1 MNVLTV
7 GLGSMGYGA
16 ALSCL
21 RSGLNASGFDLN
33 PDSVSRFRADGGF
46 AATDWS
52 EIDNQDAVL
61 IFVVNAQQAESVLFD
76 SPLLSKLNP
85 GATVINCV
93 TLAPSVALD
102 LAARV
107 ADAGF
112 GYVDAPVSGGAAK
125 AREGRM
131 SIMASGAP
139 ATMAK
144 IKPVFDA
151 ISEHVFAL
159 GDEPGAGS
167 QMKLI
172 NQLLAGVHIA
182 AAAEAMN
189 LAASYDMDLH
199 QVIDVISKCAG
210 TSWMFENRA
219 PHIADGDYTPL
230 SSVNIFVKDMGIV
243 TGAAEAKGVETPL
256 SQTAFNMYKEA
267 SDAGFGLQDDSA
279 VVKILAQ
286 KSAVKLPGDSA

>member
-16 ALSCL
+16 AISCL
-21 RSGLNASGFDLN
+21 REGLNAWGFDLN
-33 PDSVSRFRADGGF
+33 STSVERFIAEGGK
-46 AATDWS
+46 ASTDWNAIES
-52 EIDNQDAVL
+52 ADAVL

-76 SPLLSKLNP
+76 SPLLSKLTP

-93 TLAPSVALD
+93 TLAPHIAVD
-102 LAARV
+102 LAKRV
-107 ADAGF
+107 GAAGF

-125 AREGRM
+125 ARAGRM

-139 ATMAK
+139 ETLQK

-159 GDEPGAGS
+159 GDAPGAGS

-210 TSWMFENRA
+210 SSWMFENRA

-243 TGAAEAKGVETPL
+243 TGAAEQKGVQTPL
-256 SQTAFNMYKEA
+256 SQTAFNLYKEA
-267 SDAGFGLQDDSA
+267 SDAGLGFEDDSA
-279 VVKILAQ
+279 VVKVLAQ
-286 KSAVKLPGDSA
+286 KSGVKLPGGRA

>member
-1 MNVLTV
+1 MKVLTI

-16 ALSCL
+16 AISCL
-21 RSGLNASGFDLN
+21 REGLDSTGFDLN
-33 PDSVSRFRADGGF
+33 PTSVERFIAEGGK
-46 AATDWS
+46 ASTDWQD
-52 EIDNQDAVL
+52 IDTADAVL
-61 IFVVNAQQAESVLFD
+61 IFVVNAQQAESVLFE
-76 SPLLSKLNP
+76 SPLLSKLNS
-85 GATVINCV
+85 GATVVNCV
-93 TLAPSVALD
+93 TLAPHIATD

-107 ADAGF
+107 EQAGF

-125 AREGRM
+125 ARDGRM
-131 SIMASGAP
+131 SIMASGHP
-139 ATMAK
+139 ETMAK
-144 IKPVFDA
+144 IKSVFDA

-189 LAASYDMDLH
+189 LAASYNMDLH

-210 TSWMFENRA
+210 SSWMFENRA

-243 TGAAEAKGVETPL
+243 TGAAEQKGVQTPL
-256 SQTAFNMYKEA
+256 SQTAFELYKEA
-267 SDAGFGLQDDSA
+267 SDAGFGLEDDSA

-286 KSAVKLPGDSA
+286 KSGTKLPGDSA

>member
-16 ALSCL
+16 AISCL
-21 RSGLNASGFDLN
+21 RAGLNASGFDLN
-33 PDSVSRFRADGGF
+33 PDSVERFKMEGGK
-46 AATDWS
+46 AATDWTA
-52 EIDNQDAVL
+52 IDNQDAVL

-93 TLAPSVALD
+93 TLAPSIALD

-131 SIMASGAP
+131 SIMASGA
-139 ATMAK
+139 ADTMEK
-144 IKPVFDA
+144 IKPVFEA

-189 LAASYDMDLH
+189 LAASYNMDLH
-199 QVIDVISKCAG
+199 QVIEVISKCAG

-243 TGAAEAKGVETPL
+243 TSAADDKGVQTPL
-256 SQTAFNMYKEA
+256 SQAAFDLYKEA
-267 SDAGFGLQDDSA
+267 SEAGFGLEDDSA
-279 VVKILAQ
+279 VVKVLAQ
-286 KSAVKLPGDSA
+286 KSAVKLPGDGA

>member
-1 MNVLTV
+1 MKVLTI

-16 ALSCL
+16 AISCL
-21 RSGLNASGFDLN
+21 REGLDSTGFDLN
-33 PDSVSRFRADGGF
+33 PTSVERFIAEGGK
-46 AATDWS
+46 ASTDWQD
-52 EIDNQDAVL
+52 IDTADAVL
-61 IFVVNAQQAESVLFD
+61 IFVVNAQQAESVLFE
-76 SPLLSKLNP
+76 SPLLSKLNS
-85 GATVINCV
+85 GATVVNCV
-93 TLAPSVALD
+93 TLAPHIATD

-107 ADAGF
+107 EQAGF

-125 AREGRM
+125 ARDGRM
-131 SIMASGAP
+131 SIMASGHP
-139 ATMAK
+139 ETMAK

-189 LAASYDMDLH
+189 LAASYNMDLH

-210 TSWMFENRA
+210 SSWMFENRA

-243 TGAAEAKGVETPL
+243 TGAAEQKGVQTPL
-256 SQTAFNMYKEA
+256 SQTAFELYKEA
-267 SDAGFGLQDDSA
+267 SDAGFGLEDDSA

-286 KSAVKLPGDSA
+286 KSGTKLPGDSA